1 MLPGPNLIIECLLF
15 VCRAFIDWIRP
26 PRRPRWSGLP
36 RTLAIRLAPRSPGR
50 PGRFNFDGS
59 GFSGTV
65 TLENER
71 VMGEIRLGLMMRP
84 LKGVITREIEAGL
97 DYYLAD

>member
-1 MLPGPNLIIECLLF
+1 MS
-15 VCRAFIDWIRP
+15 V
-26 PRRPRWSGLP
+26 
-36 RTLAIRLAPRSPGR
+36 IRLS
-50 PGRFNFDGS
+50 RFHRLDQAAQEAALERLAAHLGDTLGASGAREARTIQFDGS

-97 DYYLAD
+97 DYSLAD

>member
-1 MLPGPNLIIECLLF
+1 MS
-15 VCRAFIDWIRP
+15 VIRSS
-26 PRRPRWSGLP
+26 RFHRLDQAAQEAA
-36 RTLAIRLAPRSPGR
+36 LERLAAHLGDTLGASVAREAR
-50 PGRFNFDGS
+50 TIQFDGS

-97 DYYLAD
+97 GYYLAD